1 MRKLRLVLAVT
12 AFLQVSTSSA
22 TTIHVDERDGGAW
35 ISITGP
41 LDCTKNFFYRVNS
54 GGTMASL
61 SSVLVPQKDAS
72 TGLSWSVPSG
82 VSLGW
87 VWGPNLKLWSCN
99 DPADLADLLA
109 VTATP
114 VFVRGT
120 QYAPRRGQVGVTNR
134 GYEQSWEVV
143 DIRYGPSEPTANCTV
158 DQPASIDFKTM
169 PANDIPTSPM
179 GTAVVVTCTKN
190 SKVSAKFVF
199 GDGTDNNNLANG
211 LNVKL
216 LVGGWPGQQ
225 GFTYNANKDMPV
237 TIYVNAM
244 LSASGTVREGIFR
257 TIGVVK
263 LSYD

>member
-1 MRKLRLVLAVT
+1 MRLYDIPILTAIIASGVVNFGHATEVTTHMEGEYLIIDNITGITAPTMCRFSPWGGNGKQTAWYYRAPDDQAWEYTDTSALGGDPGMCATGEGWITHLRLIIGKKMHRGSVGTPARSLAY
-12 AFLQVSTSSA
+12 
-22 TTIHVDERDGGAW
+22 GGA
-35 ISITGP
+35 
-41 LDCTKNFFYRVNS
+41 NY
-54 GGTMASL
+54 SL
-61 SSVLVPQKDAS
+61 SFHAQWHDVGGGGGPTPGGSC
-72 TGLSWSVPSG
+72 
-82 VSLGW
+82 VS
-87 VWGPNLKLWSCN
+87 N
-99 DPADLADLLA
+99 
-109 VTATP
+109 
-114 VFVRGT
+114 
-120 QYAPRRGQVGVTNR
+120 
-134 GYEQSWEVV
+134 
-143 DIRYGPSEPTANCTV
+143 
-158 DQPASIDFKTM
+158 QPASIDFKTM
-169 PANDIPTSPM
+169 PANDIPTAPI
-179 GTAVVVTCTKN
+179 GTSVLVTCTKN

>member
-1 MRKLRLVLAVT
+1 M
-12 AFLQVSTSSA
+12 S
-22 TTIHVDERDGGAW
+22 
-35 ISITGP
+35 
-41 LDCTKNFFYRVNS
+41 N
-54 GGTMASL
+54 
-61 SSVLVPQKDAS
+61 
-72 TGLSWSVPSG
+72 
-82 VSLGW
+82 
-87 VWGPNLKLWSCN
+87 
-99 DPADLADLLA
+99 
-109 VTATP
+109 
-114 VFVRGT
+114 
-120 QYAPRRGQVGVTNR
+120 
-134 GYEQSWEVV
+134 
-143 DIRYGPSEPTANCTV
+143 
-158 DQPASIDFKTM
+158 QPASIDFKTM
-169 PANDIPTSPM
+169 PANDIPTAPI
-179 GTAVVVTCTKN
+179 GTSVLVTCTKN